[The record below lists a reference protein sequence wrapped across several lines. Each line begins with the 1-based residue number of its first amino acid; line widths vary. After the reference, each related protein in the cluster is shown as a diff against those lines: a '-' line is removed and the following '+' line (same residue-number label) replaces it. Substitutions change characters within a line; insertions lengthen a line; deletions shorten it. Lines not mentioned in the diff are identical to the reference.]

1 MTQHVNRHN
10 LDRGAEKWA
19 RRCRIWMASALLGCL
34 PWAVPALAQSQ
45 PPIKILV
52 GAPAGGTTDT
62 MARTLAQVLGAQL
75 SRSVVVENKP
85 GAGGNLAADA
95 VAKAVPDGNTLL
107 MSFTSHAINASL
119 YPSLPFDPVKDFTPL
134 TMVSTSPSI
143 LVAHPRLPVNNVK
156 ELMAMAKAK
165 PGQLNFAIGALGSSL
180 HMAGDA
186 FKMQAGVYIVNIPY
200 RGTAPAVQDVLAGQI
215 DLMFAAV
222 GNVQS
227 HIKAGKLKALGV
239 TSAKRLAT
247 FPDVPAIGESLPGYE
262 SSAWF
267 GLFGPGRMNPDVA
280 KKLAD
285 AARAAVHSPE
295 VKRRIEHE
303 GATPVGNSPQEFAS
317 FVNSEIVRW
326 RAVVQYAGAKP
337 E

>member
-1 MTQHVNRHN
+1 MARTPQTKTTQ
-10 LDRGAEKWA
+10 AMA
-19 RRCRIWMASALLGCL
+19 RRALVMSAGLACFGLAG
-34 PWAVPALAQSQ
+34 WAHAQPQ

-75 SRSVVVENKP
+75 GRSVVVENKP

-200 RGTAPAVQDVLAGQI
+200 RGTAPAVQDVLAGQV

-227 HIKAGKLKALGV
+227 HIKAGKLKPLGV
-239 TSAKRLAT
+239 TSTKRLAA

-267 GLFGPGRMNPDVA
+267 GLFGPARMSPELT
-280 KKLAD
+280 KRLAD
-285 AARAAVHSPE
+285 AARAAVQSPE